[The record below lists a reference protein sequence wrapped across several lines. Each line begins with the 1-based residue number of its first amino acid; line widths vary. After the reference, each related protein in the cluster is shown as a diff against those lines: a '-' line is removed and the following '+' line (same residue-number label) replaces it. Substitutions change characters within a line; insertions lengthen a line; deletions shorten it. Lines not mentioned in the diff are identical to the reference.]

1 MGEETTMVAGRA
13 ARGLSEADL
22 DHVRRSLAGGRRPK
36 VVFTA
41 AAGQLAGQT
50 GQVVELADPAAS
62 DEWLMVRFGRD
73 TLPFSP
79 ADLALP
85 AKARPPR
92 GRAARAV
99 PVDAATP
106 APPPSGQPPSGQP
119 PSGQPPSGQPPP
131 GQPRPG
137 QPPPQ
142 PRPGQPPPGRADR
155 PAPQPAPAHPADSLP
170 AAGAK
175 PARRPARA
183 KPPSALAVTLSYG
196 DGRWTV
202 GAQQGGRVLAK
213 PSAVRAT
220 DALRM
225 VALLDV
231 PAVQQVVAQIVA
243 AARADAERAAD
254 RLRAELAEVEARL
267 AELPDGDDLRR

>member
-1 MGEETTMVAGRA
+1 MGQETTMVAGRA
-13 ARGLSEADL
+13 ARGLSEPDL

-36 VVFTA
+36 IVFTA

-50 GQVVELADPAAS
+50 GQIVELADPAAS

-79 ADLALP
+79 ADLAFP

-99 PVDAATP
+99 PVDAATTAPP
-106 APPPSGQPPSGQP
+106 APGRPAPGRPAPGRP
-119 PSGQPPSGQPPP
+119 AP
-131 GQPRPG
+131 GQPAPG
-137 QPPPQ
+137 QQ
-142 PRPGQPPPGRADR
+142 RPGQPPPGRADR
-155 PAPQPAPAHPADSLP
+155 PAAQPAPDHPQDILP
-170 AAGAK
+170 APGAK

-213 PSAVRAT
+213 PSAVRAA

-231 PAVQQVVAQIVA
+231 PAVQQAVAQIVA
-243 AARADAERAAD
+243 AARADAERDAD

-267 AELPDGDDLRR
+267 AELPGDDDLRR

>member
-106 APPPSGQPPSGQP
+106 APQPPGQ
-119 PSGQPPSGQPPP
+119 SPP
-131 GQPRPG
+131 GQPT
-137 QPPPQ
+137 PQ

-170 AAGAK
+170 AAGAT

-183 KPPSALAVTLSYG
+183 KPLSALAVTLSYG

-231 PAVQQVVAQIVA
+231 PAVQQAVAQIVA
-243 AARADAERAAD
+243 AARADAERDAE

-267 AELPDGDDLRR
+267 AELPDDDDLRR